1 LLKNL
6 KNLKKRWLSKLKKKR
21 KGLKVY
27 KISHEQPE
35 PEIIQHAGTI
45 IKRGGIIAFPTRCL
59 YGLGADAFN
68 ADAVDR
74 VFKIKQRPSQKPI
87 LVLIDRR
94 IQLQRL
100 VSHVSKTAWRIMDHF
115 WPGGVTLVFEAGDTV
130 PNHLTAGTGKIGIR
144 LPGHPVAA
152 ALVGALGRPLTGTSA
167 NLSAKP
173 GCRRI
178 GDLEPQLTQHLDAVL
193 DAGPLKGG
201 NGSTVIDVT
210 GDIPRILREG
220 EISEK
225 EILTLTK
232 R

>member
-1 LLKNL
+1 
-6 KNLKKRWLSKLKKKR
+6 LKKKR
-21 KGLKVY
+21 KRLKVY
-27 KISHEQPE
+27 KVSHEHPE
-35 PEIIQHAGTI
+35 PEIIQHAGNV
-45 IKRGGIIAFPTRCL
+45 IKRGGIIVFPTRCL

-68 ADAVDR
+68 AEAVDR

-94 IQLQRL
+94 MQLEGL
-100 VSHVSKTAWRIMDHF
+100 VSHVSKAASRIMDHF
-115 WPGGVTLVFEAGDTV
+115 WPGGVTLVFKAGDTV
-130 PNHLTAGTGKIGIR
+130 PHHLTAGTGKIGIR

-152 ALVGALGRPLTGTSA
+152 ALVGSLGRPLTGTSA

-173 GCRRI
+173 GCRCI
-178 GDLEPQLTQHLDAVL
+178 GDLEPQLAQQLDAVL

-201 NGSTVIDVT
+201 NGSTVVDVT

-225 EILTLTK
+225 EILTLI
-232 R
+232 